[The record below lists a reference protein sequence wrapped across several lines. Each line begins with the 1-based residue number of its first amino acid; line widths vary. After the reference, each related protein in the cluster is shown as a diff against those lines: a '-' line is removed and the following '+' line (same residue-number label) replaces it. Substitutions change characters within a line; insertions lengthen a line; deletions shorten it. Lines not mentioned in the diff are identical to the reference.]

1 MEIERNIP
9 SGYNVTSPHLTS
21 GRLVMAFSTSGCIV
35 EGKGMMHEKLKIE
48 KENKKEEKD
57 RKKART
63 EERAKCRKVRKQE
76 STKKIEKERKQ
87 TSNVL
92 RTELRVSHISL
103 GLFKRLLLQYYKRGL
118 DLCDIDDIKTWR
130 IICPKCSAG
139 NNFSSLTDKCPFKSS
154 FWSDVS
160 LVLISIIN

>member
-48 KENKKEEKD
+48 KE
-57 RKKART
+57 
-63 EERAKCRKVRKQE
+63 
-76 STKKIEKERKQ
+76 RKQ

-118 DLCDIDDIKTWR
+118 DLCDVDDIKTWR